1 MSAENF
7 IKLFKS
13 LKGDTESSAYLDYMH
28 YVHTNKTFFNKN
40 RDELEAQ
47 GLSKRVG
54 FTVSEDTA
62 KILGVSEAFETLSKQ
77 FANTNDDGP
86 QVSEVNGVKH
96 ILFPDVA
103 FKDGIEK
110 TLDKMFGQGT
120 SAKAKAQGLVKGH
133 IYGFMT
139 GAIIGARNEL
149 ESFLTDGNKP
159 ILGENEADKAL
170 EFLDILIKH
179 LGELDLASAQLTT
192 LTTPVYLKYNKSA
205 TNFLIELQ
213 SATGN
218 SESAKLVAKLA
229 GQKTGTTGIRALVNP
244 GSTQKNA
251 LAGILEVLKKDG
263 KFTPKELIEFESSP
277 SMINL
282 IEDTLVSAITGKP
295 KKLRDT
301 YTNTGIK
308 LPVDN
313 VIAYV
318 DKVAQQEYRAK
329 LKKVKQDA
337 IRNKSKIAINK
348 TKLATN
354 KNASSTI
361 TSSVSLISLQV
372 LLNRHL
378 QDVIS
383 ANMGNGS
390 SRNLLNYRTGRFAAS
405 AKVERLSQ
413 SKEGMITAFYSY
425 MRNPYGTF
433 SDGGDQQN
441 PRSRDPK
448 LLISKSI
455 REIAAT
461 VMVTRMRAVLV

>member
-13 LKGDTESSAYLDYMH
+13 LKADTESSAYLDYVH
-28 YVHTNKTFFNKN
+28 YIRTNKTFFNKN
-40 RDELEAQ
+40 RDELEAL

-62 KILGVSEAFETLSKQ
+62 KALGVSEAFESLSKQ
-77 FANTNDDGP
+77 FVNADDGP

-139 GAIIGARNEL
+139 GAIIGARNDLQE
-149 ESFLTDGNKP
+149 FLTAGSVP
-159 ILGENEADKAL
+159 ILGIEEADKAL

-213 SATGN
+213 TASGN

-229 GQKTGTTGIRALVNP
+229 GQKSGSTGIRALVNP
-244 GSTQKNA
+244 TSTQKNA
-251 LAGILEVLKKDG
+251 LAGILEVLRKDG
-263 KFTPKELIEFESSP
+263 KFTPKELVEFESSP
-277 SMINL
+277 SMVDL
-282 IEDTLVSAITGKP
+282 IEDTIVSALTGKP
-295 KKLRDT
+295 KKLKSN
-301 YTNTGIK
+301 YSNSGIK

-318 DKVAQQEYRAK
+318 NKVAQQEYRAK

-337 IRNKSKIAINK
+337 IRNKAKIAANK
-348 TKLATN
+348 TKLDN
-354 KNASSTI
+354 SRIPKF
-361 TSSVSLISLQV
+361 SLSSLQV
-372 LLNRHL
+372 LLDRHL
-378 QDVIS
+378 QDVLS
-383 ANMGNGS
+383 ANMGDGS
-390 SRNLLNYRTGRFAAS
+390 AHNVLNYRTGRFAAS

-413 SKEGMITAFYSY
+413 SKEGMITAYY
-425 MRNPYGTF
+425 TAMRNPYYTF
-433 SDGGDQQN
+433 SQGGAQQY
-441 PRSRDPK
+441 PKTRDPK

-455 REIAAT
+455 AEIAAT
-461 VMVTRMRAVLV
+461 LVGNRMRSVAI